1 MFSRTNI
8 FSSIDPTFVPSTTSA
23 RHPNAD
29 SFHPPRVLLAQT
41 IEAIAFVIL
50 LSEFRFETVLAR

>member
-1 MFSRTNI
+1 VTTA
-8 FSSIDPTFVPSTTSA
+8 SSV